1 MSWPQLLQQLL
12 DRQSLTQDQATE
24 LMQGWLN
31 EQIPPGL
38 SGALL
43 VALRTKGLSAA
54 ELAGMAKVLQAEAV
68 SHSQPVI
75 DTCGTGG
82 DGADTFNIST
92 AVAFVAAAAGL
103 KVAKHGNRSASSRVG
118 SADVLESLGV
128 NLGAASDKVRAA
140 IEEVGITFLFA
151 PGWHPA
157 MKAVA
162 PLRQELKIRTVFNLL
177 GPLVNPLR
185 PTGQII
191 GTSDPQL
198 LTVMAA
204 ALGILGTQ
212 KAIVLHGRE
221 KLDEAGLGDAT
232 DLAIL
237 VNGQVQS
244 ATIVPS
250 DLGITPAPIT
260 ALAGGDVNTNA
271 EILTNVL
278 QGQGTQAQK
287 DAVALNTNLA
297 LQVGGMVPLGD
308 HQQGISIAKQ
318 VLASGAAWEKLAEL
332 VKFLA

>member
-1 MSWPQLLQQLL
+1 
-12 DRQSLTQDQATE
+12 
-24 LMQGWLN
+24 MQGWLN

-244 ATIVPS
+244 ATILPHE
-250 DLGITPAPIT
+250 LGITPAPIT
-260 ALAGGDVNTNA
+260 TLAGGDVATNA
-271 EILTNVL
+271 EILNTVL
-278 QGQGTQAQK
+278 RGQGTPAQK
-287 DAVALNTNLA
+287 DVVALNTSLA

-308 HQQGISIAKQ
+308 HQQGLSIAKQ
-318 VLASGAAWEKLAEL
+318 VLASGAAWDKLTEL